1 MIEYIKKRDGKLVKF
16 QIEKIEFAIYRALKS
31 VNIDDLNFAIKLA
44 QKVIERIDKEKIPT
58 VEEVQ
63 DIVENVLIENGLYSV
78 AKSYILYREKRK
90 QIRESKKIL
99 GVEDKLKLS
108 VNAIN
113 ILRKRYLLR
122 NENGEII
129 ETPEN
134 LFRRVASY
142 VSMCE
147 KEKTRYEEEFFKIMA
162 NLEFLP
168 NSPTLM
174 NAGTSLG
181 QLSACFVLPVDDS
194 IDGIFTTLKNMA
206 LIHKSG
212 GGTGFSFSN
221 LRPKGD
227 IVGSTKGVASGPVSF
242 MEIYDKAT
250 EIVKQ
255 GGKRRGANMGILSY
269 NHPDIYE
276 FIISKRKNIL
286 TNFNISVS
294 VSDEFMEKV
303 LKKEKYPLIN
313 PRNNEKVRDVY
324 ANEVFDLIC
333 ESAWEIG
340 DPGII
345 YIDEIERC
353 NPTPKIGKIESTN
366 PCGEQP
372 LLPYESCNLGSIN
385 LTKIIENGKIN
396 WEKLERIIEIS
407 VRFLDDVIDVNN
419 YPIPEI
425 ERITK
430 ANRKIGLGIMGWADL
445 LLELKIPYGSQE
457 SFILAEELMKFIN
470 EKAFEYSV
478 LLGREKGSF
487 PNFEKSIYYG
497 KIDALRNATRTTIAP
512 TGSISI
518 IANCSSGIEPIFGVA
533 FIRNILEGTKFLEI
547 NPVFEKIAKEEGFL
561 SSSVLKE
568 IIKTGSLKNV
578 NGVPEEYKK
587 IFLTALDIPP
597 IFHLKMQSIF
607 QKYTDNAVS
616 KTVNLPFEATIE
628 DVKEIFINGWK
639 LKCKGITVFRYGS
652 KEKQVLSYGESIKEE
667 IDYLVLSDEISSC
680 SKGICIY

>member
-1 MIEYIKKRDGKLVKF
+1 MVEYIKKRDGSIVKF
-16 QIEKIEFAIYRALKS
+16 QPEKIEFAIYRALKS
-31 VNIDDLNFAIKLA
+31 VNIDDFNLATKLTN
-44 QKVIERIDKEKIPT
+44 QVIEKIDKEKIPT
-58 VEEVQ
+58 VENIQ
-63 DIVENVLIENGLYSV
+63 DIVEKVLVENGLYDV
-78 AKSYILYREKRK
+78 AKAYILYRERRK
-90 QIRESKKIL
+90 QVRESKKIL
-99 GVEDKLKLS
+99 GVEDKLKLT

-113 ILRKRYLLR
+113 VLRKRYLLR
-122 NENGEII
+122 NEKGEII
-129 ETPEN
+129 ETPEE
-134 LFRRVASY
+134 LFTRVAKY
-142 VSMCE
+142 VASCE
-147 KEKTRYEEEFFKIMA
+147 KEKNKYEEEFFNIMS

-212 GGTGFSFSN
+212 GGTGFSFSK

-227 IVGSTKGVASGPVSF
+227 IVGSTKGVASGPISF

-255 GGKRRGANMGILSY
+255 GGKRRGANMGILNY
-269 NHPDIYE
+269 DHPDIYE
-276 FIISKRKNIL
+276 FITAKRRNVL

-313 PRNNEKVRDVY
+313 PRNGQKVREVY

-333 ESAWEIG
+333 QSAWETG

-345 YIDEIERC
+345 YIDEINRH
-353 NPTPKIGKIESTN
+353 NPTPEIGKIESTN

-385 LTKIIENGKIN
+385 LTKIIENGRIN
-396 WEKLERIIEIS
+396 WEKLEKIISTSI
-407 VRFLDDVIDVNN
+407 RFLDDVIEVNHFPLN
-419 YPIPEI
+419 EI
-425 ERITK
+425 EKITK
-430 ANRKIGLGIMGWADL
+430 DNRKIGLGIMGWADF
-445 LLELKIPYGSQE
+445 LLELKISYGSDE
-457 SFILAEELMKFIN
+457 SFDLAEKLMKFIN
-470 EKAFEYSV
+470 QKAFEYSV

-487 PNFEKSIYYG
+487 PNFVKSIYYQ
-497 KIDALRNATRTTIAP
+497 KVDALRNATRTTIAP

-533 FIRNILEGTKFLEI
+533 FIRNILEGSKFLEI
-547 NPVFEKIAKEEGFL
+547 NPVFEKFAKKENFL
-561 SSSVLKE
+561 TSDILKE

-578 NGVPEEYKK
+578 KGIPEEYKR

-597 IFHLKMQSIF
+597 IIHLKMQSIF

-616 KTVNLPFEATIE
+616 KTVNLPFDATIE
-628 DVKEIFINGWK
+628 QVKEIFINGWNM
-639 LKCKGITVFRYGS
+639 KCKGVTVFRYGS
-652 KEKQVLSYGESIKEE
+652 KGQQVLSYGETLEQE
-667 IDYLVLSDEISSC
+667 IEYLTLSDEISSC

>member
-1 MIEYIKKRDGKLVKF
+1 
-16 QIEKIEFAIYRALKS
+16 
-31 VNIDDLNFAIKLA
+31 
-44 QKVIERIDKEKIPT
+44 
-58 VEEVQ
+58 
-63 DIVENVLIENGLYSV
+63 
-78 AKSYILYREKRK
+78 
-90 QIRESKKIL
+90 
-99 GVEDKLKLS
+99 
-108 VNAIN
+108 
-113 ILRKRYLLR
+113 
-122 NENGEII
+122 
-129 ETPEN
+129 
-134 LFRRVASY
+134 
-142 VSMCE
+142 
-147 KEKTRYEEEFFKIMA
+147 
-162 NLEFLP
+162 
-168 NSPTLM
+168 
-174 NAGTSLG
+174 
-181 QLSACFVLPVDDS
+181 
-194 IDGIFTTLKNMA
+194 
-206 LIHKSG
+206 
-212 GGTGFSFSN
+212 
-221 LRPKGD
+221 
-227 IVGSTKGVASGPVSF
+227 
-242 MEIYDKAT
+242 
-250 EIVKQ
+250 
-255 GGKRRGANMGILSY
+255 
-269 NHPDIYE
+269 
-276 FIISKRKNIL
+276 
-286 TNFNISVS
+286 
-294 VSDEFMEKV
+294 
-303 LKKEKYPLIN
+303 
-313 PRNNEKVRDVY
+313 VRDVY

-396 WEKLERIIEIS
+396 WEKLEKIIEIS

-587 IFLTALDIPP
+587 IFLTALDIPA
-597 IFHLKMQSIF
+597 IVHLKMESIF

-639 LKCKGITVFRYGS
+639 MKCKGITVFRYGS
-652 KEKQVLSYGESIKEE
+652 KESQVLSYGESIKEE
-667 IDYLVLSDEISSC
+667 IDYLVLPDEISSC

>member
-1 MIEYIKKRDGKLVKF
+1 MAEYIKKRDGSIVKF
-16 QIEKIEFAIYRALKS
+16 QPEKIEFAIYKALKS
-31 VNIDDLNFAIKLA
+31 VNIDDFNLSIKLTN
-44 QKVIERIDKEKIPT
+44 QVIERIDKEKIPT

-63 DIVENVLIENGLYSV
+63 DIVEKVLIENGLYDV
-78 AKSYILYREKRK
+78 AKAYILYREKRK

-108 VNAIN
+108 VNSIN
-113 ILRKRYLLR
+113 VLRKRYLLR

-129 ETPEN
+129 ETPEK
-134 LFRRVASY
+134 LFQRVAKH
-142 VSMCE
+142 VAICE
-147 KEKTRYEEEFFKIMA
+147 KEKNRYEEEFFNIMS

-174 NAGTSLG
+174 NAGTPLG

-206 LIHKSG
+206 IIHKSG

-227 IVGSTKGVASGPVSF
+227 IVGSTKGVASGPISF

-255 GGKRRGANMGILSY
+255 GGKRRGANMGILTY

-276 FIISKRKNIL
+276 FITAKRKNIL

-303 LKKEKYPLIN
+303 IKKEKYPLIN
-313 PRNNEKVRDVY
+313 PRNNKKVRDVY

-333 ESAWEIG
+333 QSAWEVG

-345 YIDEIERC
+345 YIDEINRH
-353 NPTPKIGKIESTN
+353 NPTPELGKIESTN

-385 LTKIIENGKIN
+385 LTKIVENGKIN
-396 WEKLERIIEIS
+396 WEKLEKIIEIS
-407 VRFLDDVIDVNN
+407 IRFLDDVIDVNH

-425 ERITK
+425 EKITK
-430 ANRKIGLGIMGWADL
+430 GNRKIGLGIMGWADF
-445 LLELKIPYGSQE
+445 LLELKIPYGSNE
-457 SFILAEELMKFIN
+457 SFNLAERLMKFISQ
-470 EKAFEYSV
+470 KAFEYSI

-487 PNFEKSIYYG
+487 PNFEKSIYYQ
-497 KIDALRNATRTTIAP
+497 KIDALRNVTRTTIAP

-533 FIRNILEGTKFLEI
+533 FIRNILEGSKFLEI
-547 NPVFEKIAKEEGFL
+547 NPVFEKFAKQENFL
-561 SSSVLKE
+561 TSNILKE

-578 NGVPEEYKK
+578 KEIPEQYKK

-597 IFHLKMQSIF
+597 IIHLKMQSIF
-607 QKYTDNAVS
+607 QRYTDNAVS
-616 KTVNLPFEATIE
+616 KTINLPKDATIE
-628 DVKEIFINGWK
+628 QVKEIFINGWFM
-639 LKCKGITVFRYGS
+639 KCKGVTVFRYGS
-652 KEKQVLSYGESIKEE
+652 KEQQVLSYGNISEE
-667 IDYLVLSDEISSC
+667 EFGYLMLQDEISSC

>member
-1 MIEYIKKRDGKLVKF
+1 MIEYIKKRDGATVKF
-16 QIEKIEFAIYRALKS
+16 LPEKIEFAIYRALKS
-31 VNIDDLNFAIKLA
+31 VNIDDLNLATKLT

-58 VEEVQ
+58 VEEIQ
-63 DIVENVLIENGLYSV
+63 DIVENILVEHGLYNA
-78 AKSYILYREKRK
+78 AKAYILYREKRK

-108 VNAIN
+108 INAIN

-122 NENGEII
+122 NEKGEII
-129 ETPEN
+129 ETPEQ

-142 VSMCE
+142 IASCE
-147 KEKTRYEEEFFKIMA
+147 KEKSKYEEEFFNIMA

-212 GGTGFSFSN
+212 GGTGFSFSKV
-221 LRPKGD
+221 RPKGD
-227 IVGSTKGVASGPVSF
+227 IVGSTKGVASGPLSF

-255 GGKRRGANMGILSY
+255 GGKRRGANMGILNY

-276 FIISKRKNIL
+276 FITSKRKNIL

-294 VSDEFMEKV
+294 VSDKFMEKV

-313 PRNNEKVRDVY
+313 PRNNKEVRQVY

-333 ESAWEIG
+333 QSAWETG

-345 YIDEIERC
+345 YIDEINRH
-353 NPTPKIGKIESTN
+353 NPTPKIGEIESTN

-396 WEKLERIIEIS
+396 WEKLEKIIEIS
-407 VRFLDDVIDVNN
+407 IRFLDDVIDVNN

-445 LLELKIPYGSQE
+445 LLELKIPYGNDE
-457 SFILAEELMKFIN
+457 SFTLAEKLMKFIN

-487 PNFEKSIYYG
+487 PNFEKSIYY
-497 KIDALRNATRTTIAP
+497 KNIDALRNATRTTIAP

-533 FIRNILEGTKFLEI
+533 FIRNILEGNKFLEI
-547 NPVFEKIAKEEGFL
+547 NPIFEKFAKENGFL
-561 SSSVLKE
+561 SSSILKD
-568 IIKTGSLKNV
+568 IIKTGSLRNV
-578 NGVPEEYKK
+578 KGIPEEYRK

-597 IFHLKMQSIF
+597 FIHLKMESIF

-616 KTVNLPFEATIE
+616 KTINLPYQATIE
-628 DVKEIFINGWK
+628 DVREIFINGWK
-639 LKCKGITVFRYGS
+639 MKCKGVTIFRYGS
-652 KEKQVLSYGESIKEE
+652 KSQQVLLYGESLKEE
-667 IDYLVLSDEISSC
+667 IDYLILPDEISSC